1 MDKKKLVAL
10 AIFVFFGLFAF
21 SFANP
26 IEQDQEET
34 VLSTLDNMPTINIDG
49 NTFKIEVN
57 REIPS
62 FKTDVL
68 DGVNVSINHNIN
80 NKKVGK
86 YEVIFKATDKDGLT
100 NEVKHDFYVVDTTKP
115 IIKLI
120 GGNVLSRINQ
130 TYKDAGAKA
139 TDNYDGTITDKIVI
153 KNNVNTSKKGKY
165 TVTYNVT
172 DKNNNRATEV
182 IRYVTIVDDTELLN
196 KIKEAKNYLDNKDNK
211 LINDL
216 NNEIDKANDIINDD
230 KSSQETIDK
239 EISTLDDLI
248 EKIKNQEF
256 TVKFIDYNNKLIKEE
271 KVKYGEVPT
280 SPEKPTRKGYT
291 FKSWDKE
298 IAPVKENITI
308 KAQYEVITYK
318 IEYDITNVVNPTTYT
333 VETSTI
339 KLACVE
345 KVGYKFLYWED
356 ETGKKITEIKKGS
369 VGDKKLKAVFKENGN
384 TKYTIVYYYEK
395 LDGSYKEEKEEKYGK
410 TNQEI
415 KLNINKNGYKV
426 NEQKST
432 LVGNILPDGSLVLEV
447 TLDLNTYKAEFYV
460 NNKIYKTL
468 EFKYQEKVTK
478 PKYDVAEGYIF
489 SDWETDEVMP
499 AKNQKYYATY
509 EKIEYTVI
517 FKYYQNN
524 TLVETKKTVKHGESV
539 EAPKADELVYIGGSN
554 PYYLEFK
561 NWNSSL
567 KNIKE
572 NKTIEAVYEKLGIA
586 STRLYRLKLLKRP
599 NNGEGRNPIWYEE
612 LGKKKNIEFVLSA
625 KKINEVISKAK
636 KNKKHEAVLSLN
648 QNEIYD
654 YMTENS
660 KVELKSIEEAAI
672 KKYEKLNVF
681 KKDCKFE
688 WYVLKYNTN
697 DGWHLDGEVTGCKSI
712 FD

>member
-34 VLSTLDNMPTINIDG
+34 ILSTLDNMPAINIDG

-57 REIPS
+57 SKIPS

-68 DGVNVSINHNIN
+68 DGVNVSINHNID

-130 TYKDAGAKA
+130 TYKDAGAIA
-139 TDNYDGTITDKIVI
+139 TDNYDGNITDKIVT

-165 TVTYNVT
+165 TVTYNVA
-172 DKNNNRATEV
+172 DKNNNKATEV

-280 SPEKPTRKGYT
+280 SPENPARKGYT

-356 ETGKKITEIKKGS
+356 ETGKKITEIKKGT
-369 VGDKKLKAVFKENGN
+369 VGDKKLKAVFKENEN
-384 TKYTIVYYYEK
+384 TKYTIIYYYEK
-395 LDGSYKEEKEEKYGK
+395 LDGSYKEEKEEKTGK

-415 KLNINKNGYKV
+415 KLNIKKNGYKV

-432 LVGNILPDGSLVLEV
+432 LGGNILPDGSLALEV
-447 TLDLNTYKAEFYV
+447 TLDLNTYKTEFYV

-599 NNGEGRNPIWYEE
+599 SNGEGRNPIWYEK

-648 QNEIYD
+648 QNEIYN

-672 KKYEKLNVF
+672 KKFEKLNVF

>member
-34 VLSTLDNMPTINIDG
+34 VLSTLDNVPTINIDG

-120 GGNVLSRINQ
+120 GGNVLSRINR

-139 TDNYDGTITDKIVI
+139 TDNYDGNITDKIVT

-165 TVTYNVT
+165 TVTYNVA
-172 DKNNNRATEV
+172 DKNNNKATEV

-333 VETSTI
+333 IETSTI
-339 KLACVE
+339 KLKGVE

-369 VGDKKLKAVFKENGN
+369 VGDKKLKAVFKENEN

-432 LVGNILPDGSLVLEV
+432 LVGNIKPDGSLVLEV

-478 PKYDVAEGYIF
+478 PKYDVAEGYTF
-489 SDWETDEVMP
+489 SDWETDEIMP
-499 AKNQKYYATY
+499 AKNQKYHATY

-599 NNGEGRNPIWYEE
+599 SNGEGRNPIWYEE

-660 KVELKSIEEAAI
+660 KVELKNIEEAAI

>member
-26 IEQDQEET
+26 IEQDKEET
-34 VLSTLDNMPTINIDG
+34 VLSTLDNMPAINIDG
-49 NTFKIEVN
+49 NTFKVEVN

-100 NEVKHDFYVVDTTKP
+100 NEVKHDFYVVDTIKP

-120 GGNVLSRINQ
+120 GGNVLSRINR

-139 TDNYDGTITDKIVI
+139 TDNYDGNITDKIVI

-172 DKNNNRATEV
+172 DKNNNKATEV

-239 EISTLDDLI
+239 ETSSLDDII

-271 KVKYGEVPT
+271 KVKYGEAPT

-298 IAPVKENITI
+298 IAPVKGNITI
-308 KAQYEVITYK
+308 KAQYEVVTYK
-318 IEYDITNVVNPTTYT
+318 IEYDITNVVNPTIYT

-356 ETGKKITEIKKGS
+356 ETGKKITEIKKGT
-369 VGDKKLKAVFKENGN
+369 VGDKKLKAVFKENEN
-384 TKYTIVYYYEK
+384 TKYTIIYYYEK

-426 NEQKST
+426 NDQKST

-499 AKNQKYYATY
+499 AKSQKYYATY

-599 NNGEGRNPIWYEE
+599 SNGEGRNPIWYEE

-672 KKYEKLNVF
+672 KKFEKLNVF